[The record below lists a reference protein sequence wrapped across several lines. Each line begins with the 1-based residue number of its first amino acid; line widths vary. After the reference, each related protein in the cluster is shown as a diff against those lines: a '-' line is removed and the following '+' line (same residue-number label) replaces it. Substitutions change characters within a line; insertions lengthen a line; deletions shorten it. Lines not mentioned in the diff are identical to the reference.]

1 MNQHN
6 QDPHWGE
13 AGAYPQAPGSPY
25 PAPPAYPGYAAGNGE
40 SVYPPAGGYPQSPGP
55 YPPAMAPTSYPAAG
69 VGATNPHP
77 NATLSPIWQ
86 ERFAFFQ
93 RYGSPG
99 SASKETRQALRAMG
113 LWRNIRVSQNFLAYL
128 FGPIYFAVK
137 GMWRQALTF
146 LLVGAGVVTALSLL
160 GASDGVFRAVTLG
173 FCLLY
178 STTANYAYFR
188 HVNGERSWNPFAG
201 FWSKKR

>member
-1 MNQHN
+1 MYPHEPNQV
-6 QDPHWGE
+6 PGT
-13 AGAYPQAPGSPY
+13 YPQAPGSHL
-25 PAPPAYPGYAAGNGE
+25 PPPPSPYPGYPDGFIQ
-40 SVYPPAGGYPQSPGP
+40 PPANLNPSPH
-55 YPPAMAPTSYPAAG
+55 T
-69 VGATNPHP
+69 

-99 SASKETRQALRAMG
+99 SVSKETRQALRAMG

-146 LLVGAGVVTALSLL
+146 LLVGAGVATALFLL
-160 GASDGVFRAVTLG
+160 GASDGVVSGVNVG
-173 FCLLY
+173 FHFLY

-201 FWSKKR
+201 LWSRNR

>member
-1 MNQHN
+1 MHPHDPNQI
-6 QDPHWGE
+6 PGT
-13 AGAYPQAPGSPY
+13 YPQAPGSHLPPPPSPY
-25 PAPPAYPGYAAGNGE
+25 PSYPDGFIQPPANLDP
-40 SVYPPAGGYPQSPGP
+40 SP
-55 YPPAMAPTSYPAAG
+55 S
-69 VGATNPHP
+69 P

-99 SASKETRQALRAMG
+99 SASKETRQALRSMG
-113 LWRNIRVSQNFLAYL
+113 LWRNIRVSMNFLAYL

>member
-1 MNQHN
+1 
-6 QDPHWGE
+6 
-13 AGAYPQAPGSPY
+13 
-25 PAPPAYPGYAAGNGE
+25 
-40 SVYPPAGGYPQSPGP
+40 
-55 YPPAMAPTSYPAAG
+55 

>member
-1 MNQHN
+1 
-6 QDPHWGE
+6 
-13 AGAYPQAPGSPY
+13 
-25 PAPPAYPGYAAGNGE
+25 
-40 SVYPPAGGYPQSPGP
+40 
-55 YPPAMAPTSYPAAG
+55 
-69 VGATNPHP
+69 VGAANPHA

>member
-1 MNQHN
+1 
-6 QDPHWGE
+6 
-13 AGAYPQAPGSPY
+13 
-25 PAPPAYPGYAAGNGE
+25 
-40 SVYPPAGGYPQSPGP
+40 
-55 YPPAMAPTSYPAAG
+55 
-69 VGATNPHP
+69 VGATNPHA

>member
-1 MNQHN
+1 
-6 QDPHWGE
+6 
-13 AGAYPQAPGSPY
+13 
-25 PAPPAYPGYAAGNGE
+25 
-40 SVYPPAGGYPQSPGP
+40 
-55 YPPAMAPTSYPAAG
+55 

-201 FWSKKR
+201 LWSKKR